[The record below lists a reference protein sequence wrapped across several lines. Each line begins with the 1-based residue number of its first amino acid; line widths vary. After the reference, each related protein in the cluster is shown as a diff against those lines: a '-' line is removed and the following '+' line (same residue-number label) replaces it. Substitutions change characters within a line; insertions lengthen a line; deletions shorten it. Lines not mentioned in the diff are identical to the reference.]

1 MPDGRSAEEFYSQC
15 LANARTLDQAAR
27 RLTTEMDAP
36 GAVATAWGS
45 DVVAVQAVLWERI
58 LVASPVPQRQFFRV
72 ADALFDGLR
81 GAVPPLGEQET
92 CRTVVRAA
100 REALL
105 AACDPDLRGA
115 IQASWPD
122 LAYMGILPAP
132 TRDDL
137 EAAVLRRTGG
147 LPPAEFVEHRRREAF
162 EAMTQAQAMRVRGD
176 TMGAIQSAYDSD
188 FLDLEAYLVESA
200 LAAGDVLLLSVTV
213 RWELATAS
221 VAQLTGLP
229 EGFVAAV
236 TRVREVLGDPLAEA
250 DAGRLRAS
258 LAPI

>member
-27 RLTTEMDAP
+27 RLASAMDAP

-45 DVVAVQAVLWERI
+45 DVFAVQAVLWERI

-81 GAVPPLGEQET
+81 GAGQGVGDQET

-105 AACDPDLRGA
+105 AACDPDLRGE

-132 TRDDL
+132 SQEDL
-137 EAAVLRRTGG
+137 EAAVVQRTGG
-147 LPPAEFVEHRRREAF
+147 VPAADFVDQRRREAF
-162 EAMTQAQAMRVRGD
+162 DAMAQAQASRVRGD
-176 TMGAIQSAYDSD
+176 TVGAIQLAYDSD
-188 FLDLEAYLVESA
+188 FLALEAYLVESA
-200 LAAGDVLLLSVTV
+200 LAAGDDLLLSVTV

-221 VAQLTGLP
+221 VGQLAGLP
-229 EGFVAAV
+229 DGFVAAV
-236 TRVREVLGDPLAEA
+236 HRVRDVLGAPLSEA
-250 DAGRLRAS
+250 DADRLRAS
-258 LAPI
+258 MAPV